1 MTLPLRLASLSQASC
16 CWLVHYFRKMSSR
29 EQSSSSSRSRSSSSS
44 RRSVELRVGQKWR
57 LGKKIGSGSFGD
69 IYLGT
74 NTETGQEV
82 AIKLEVTKTRH
93 PQLLYESK
101 VYRLLRGGAG
111 IPNVKWY
118 GVEGDYNVMV
128 LDLLG

>member
-1 MTLPLRLASLSQASC
+1 MAAQ
-16 CWLVHYFRKMSSR
+16 
-29 EQSSSSSRSRSSSSS
+29 QSGSSRSRSGSSS

>member
-1 MTLPLRLASLSQASC
+1 
-16 CWLVHYFRKMSSR
+16 MSR
-29 EQSSSSSRSRSSSSS
+29 NESSSSRSRSSSSSSSS